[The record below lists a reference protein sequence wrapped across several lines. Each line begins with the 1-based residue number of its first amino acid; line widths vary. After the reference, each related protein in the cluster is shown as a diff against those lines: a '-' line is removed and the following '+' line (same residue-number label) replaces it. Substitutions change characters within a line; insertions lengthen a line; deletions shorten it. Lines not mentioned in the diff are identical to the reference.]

1 VSEAWI
7 NIKNEG
13 YPDFRIF
20 GFHTGLQV
28 EVRRDDGREMVVR
41 YDGYGRFFEKTFNDG
56 FEDVT
61 DWRPIKPERYGEA

>member
-41 YDGYGRFFEKTFNDG
+41 YDGYGRFFVKTFNDG